1 MSQRNVF
8 VLLGALVVLAL
19 LVTFGQ
25 RNRSS
30 SSVTSGAEFVPGL
43 RAAINDVERV
53 IVTKSNGETV
63 ATLERRPDGWV
74 VVDKS
79 AYRADIAKLRQALSA
94 LGDAKILEAKTATPE
109 LYSKLGVEDVA
120 GTDATGLQIAVTATG
135 KELPAV
141 ILGNVEGSKYRYARR
156 AGEAQSYLIDRNPD
170 VPRTTAL
177 WLDNDIVDV
186 RSDRV
191 REVTITHADGEV
203 VTISKATKEAANF
216 DVASV
221 PAGRELTYPGVANV
235 VGNALRELNLE
246 DVEAA
251 TSPIEGKPD
260 VAEFRTFDGLVIRAE
275 GIQRGDEHW
284 VTFSASMDTS
294 AAATPAAPADGV
306 APAAADPGAEAQ
318 RINARVGGWRY
329 KIATFQYDQMTRR
342 MADLLK
348 PKD

>member
-8 VLLGALVVLAL
+8 VLLGALIALAL

-43 RAAINDVERV
+43 REAINDVERV
-53 IVTKSNGETV
+53 VVTKSSGETV
-63 ATLERRPDGWV
+63 ATLERRPESWV
-74 VVDKS
+74 VLDKS
-79 AYRADIAKLRQALSA
+79 AYPADIAKLRQALSA

-109 LYSKLGVEDVA
+109 LYNRLGVEDVA
-120 GTDATGLQIAVTATG
+120 GADATGLQIAVTATG

-156 AGEAQSYLIDRNPD
+156 TGEAQSYLIDRNPD

-177 WLDNDIVDV
+177 WLDNTVVDV

-191 REVTITHADGEV
+191 RQVTITHADGEV
-203 VTISKATKEAANF
+203 VAISKASKDAANF
-216 DVASV
+216 DVAGV

-246 DVEAA
+246 DVEPA
-251 TSPIEGKPD
+251 TSPLEGKPD
-260 VAEFRTFDGLVIRAE
+260 VVEFRTFDGLVVRAE
-275 GIQRGDEHW
+275 GVQRGEDHW
-284 VTFSASMDTS
+284 VTFSASVDSSAPS
-294 AAATPAAPADGV
+294 AAAASAD
-306 APAAADPGAEAQ
+306 AAAADPAAEAE

-348 PKD
+348 PPV